1 MAATL
6 AELEQLTEAANEDN
20 SSKSIIACHSPLLSL
35 KDLEAS
41 AVDKFHGATD

>member
-20 SSKSIIACHSPLLSL
+20 SSKSIIACHSPLSL
-35 KDLEAS
+35 KDLEAL
-41 AVDKFHGATD
+41 AVDMVHGATD